1 MNLNNIIKLSRILS
15 KLESVLTDRGELVS
29 DEPLAVGVKVYDSEG
44 EPAEDGLYISET
56 QTITVAGGVVT
67 EITDIE
73 EPKTEEEVVVEQ
85 AEEPTAE
92 NEEPDEKD
100 AKIAELSQYIAEL
113 EAKIA
118 ELEAKLSEKDEE
130 LKNANEKL
138 SAPITEQKRE
148 LKAPLFK
155 SYLK

>member
-56 QTITVAGGVVT
+56 QTITVVGGAVT

-85 AEEPTAE
+85 AEEPTT
-92 NEEPDEKD
+92 EETDEKD
-100 AKIAELSQYIAEL
+100 AKIAELDAKITEL

-118 ELEAKLSEKDEE
+118 ELEGKLSEKEDE

-138 SAPITEQKRE
+138 SAPIAERKKE
-148 LKAPLFK
+148 ISKPIFK
-155 SYLK
+155 SYLR

>member
-44 EPAEDGLYISET
+44 EPAEDGLYVSET
-56 QTITVAGGVVT
+56 QTITVVGGAVT

-73 EPKTEEEVVVEQ
+73 KPKTEEEVVKEQ
-85 AEEPTAE
+85 AEESTTE
-92 NEEPDEKD
+92 TEEPDEKN
-100 AKIAELSQYIAEL
+100 AKIAELEGKISEL

-118 ELEAKLSEKDEE
+118 ELENKLSEKEEE

-138 SAPITEQKRE
+138 SAPITEQKKE
-148 LKAPLFK
+148 VKAPIFK

>member
-1 MNLNNIIKLSRILS
+1 MQLANIIKLSRILS

-44 EPAEDGLYISET
+44 EPAEDGLYITET
-56 QTITVAGGVVT
+56 QTITVAGGAVT

-73 EPKTEEEVVVEQ
+73 KPETEEEVVVDQ
-85 AEEPTAE
+85 AEESTTE
-92 NEEPDEKD
+92 TEKPDDKD
-100 AKIAELSQYIAEL
+100 AKIAELEEKIAEL

-118 ELEAKLSEKDEE
+118 ELEGDLSKKEDE

-138 SAPITEQKRE
+138 SAPITEQKKE
-148 LKAPLFK
+148 ISKPVFK
-155 SYLK
+155 SYLR

>member
-1 MNLNNIIKLSRILS
+1 MQLANIIKLSRVLS

-44 EPAEDGLYISET
+44 EPAEDGLYVTET
-56 QTITVAGGVVT
+56 QTITVVGGAVT

-73 EPKTEEEVVVEQ
+73 EPKADEVVVEQ
-85 AEEPTAE
+85 AEEPTT
-92 NEEPDEKD
+92 EESDEKD
-100 AKIAELSQYIAEL
+100 AKIAELDAKITEL

-118 ELEAKLSEKDEE
+118 ELEGKLSEKEEE

-138 SAPITEQKRE
+138 SAPIVEKE
-148 LKAPLFK
+148 KEISKPIFK
-155 SYLK
+155 SYLR

>member
-44 EPAEDGLYISET
+44 EPAEDGLYITET
-56 QTITVAGGVVT
+56 QTITVAGGAVT
-67 EITDIE
+67 EISDKE
-73 EPKTEEEVVVEQ
+73 EPKTEEVVVEQ
-85 AEEPTAE
+85 AEEPTTE
-92 NEEPDEKD
+92 TEKPDEKD
-100 AKIAELSQYIAEL
+100 TKIAELSQYIAEL

-118 ELEAKLSEKDEE
+118 ELESKLSEKEDE

-138 SAPITEQKRE
+138 SAPIAEQKKE
-148 LKAPLFK
+148 VKAPLFK

>member
-1 MNLNNIIKLSRILS
+1 MQLANIIKLSRILC
-15 KLESVLTDRGELVS
+15 KLESVTTDRGELVS
-29 DEPLAVGVKVYDSEG
+29 DEPLAVGVKVYDTEG
-44 EPAEDGLYISET
+44 NPAEDGLYITET
-56 QTITVAGGVVT
+56 QTITVAGGVVK

-85 AEEPTAE
+85 AEEPTTE
-92 NEEPDEKD
+92 TNEPDMKD
-100 AKIAELSQYIAEL
+100 TKITEL
-113 EAKIA
+113 EAKISELEEKIA

-138 SAPITEQKRE
+138 SAPIAEQKKE
-148 LKAPLFK
+148 VKTPIFK

>member
-1 MNLNNIIKLSRILS
+1 MQLANIIKLSRILC
-15 KLESVLTDRGELVS
+15 KLESVITDRGELVS
-29 DEPLAVGVKVYDSEG
+29 DEPLAVGVKVYDAEG
-44 EPAEDGLYISET
+44 EPAEDGLYVTET
-56 QTITVAGGVVT
+56 QTITVEGGVVK

-73 EPKTEEEVVVEQ
+73 EPKTEEVVVEQ
-85 AEEPTAE
+85 AEEPTTDM
-92 NEEPDEKD
+92 PDEKD
-100 AKIAELSQYIAEL
+100 VKIAELSEYIAEL

-138 SAPITEQKRE
+138 SAPIAEQKKE
-148 LKAPLFK
+148 VKAPIFK

>member
-1 MNLNNIIKLSRILS
+1 MQLANIIKLSRILT

-44 EPAEDGLYISET
+44 EPAEDGLYVSET
-56 QTITVAGGVVT
+56 QTITVAGGAVT

-73 EPKTEEEVVVEQ
+73 KPETEEEVVEEQ
-85 AEEPTAE
+85 AEEPTTE
-92 NEEPDEKD
+92 TTEPDEKD
-100 AKIAELSQYIAEL
+100 AKITELEEKISEL

-130 LKNANEKL
+130 LKSANEKL
-138 SAPITEQKRE
+138 SAPIKEQKKE
-148 LKAPLFK
+148 ISKPVFK
-155 SYLK
+155 SYLR

>member
-44 EPAEDGLYISET
+44 EPAEDGLYISDT
-56 QTITVAGGVVT
+56 QTITVVGGAVT
-67 EITDIE
+67 EISDIE
-73 EPKTEEEVVVEQ
+73 KPKTEEEVVVEQ
-85 AEEPTAE
+85 AEEPTTE
-92 NEEPDEKD
+92 TEEPDEKD

-118 ELEAKLSEKDEE
+118 ELESKLSEKDEE
-130 LKNANEKL
+130 LEKANEKL
-138 SAPITEQKRE
+138 SAPIVEKKKE
-148 LKAPLFK
+148 VKAPIFK

>member
-44 EPAEDGLYISET
+44 EPAEDGLYISDT
-56 QTITVAGGVVT
+56 QTITVAGGEIT

-85 AEEPTAE
+85 AEEPTSE
-92 NEEPDEKD
+92 NNEPDEKD
-100 AKIAELSQYIAEL
+100 TKIAELEGKITEL

-118 ELEAKLSEKDEE
+118 ELEAKLSEKEDE

-138 SAPITEQKRE
+138 SAPIAEQKKE
-148 LKAPLFK
+148 VKTPLFK

>member
-44 EPAEDGLYISET
+44 EPAEDGLYVSET
-56 QTITVAGGVVT
+56 QTITVVGGAVT

-73 EPKTEEEVVVEQ
+73 KPKTEEEVVKEQ
-85 AEEPTAE
+85 AEESTTE
-92 NEEPDEKD
+92 TEEPDEKD
-100 AKIAELSQYIAEL
+100 AKIAELEGKISEL

-118 ELEAKLSEKDEE
+118 ELENKLSEKEEE

-138 SAPITEQKRE
+138 SAPITEQKKE
-148 LKAPLFK
+148 VKAPIFK

>member
-44 EPAEDGLYISET
+44 EPAEDGLYITEE
-56 QTITVAGGVVT
+56 QTITVVGGVVT
-67 EITDIE
+67 EISDIE
-73 EPKTEEEVVVEQ
+73 KPKTEEEVVVEQ
-85 AEEPTAE
+85 AEESTTE
-92 NEEPDEKD
+92 TEEPDEKD
-100 AKIAELSQYIAEL
+100 AKITELEGKIAEL

-118 ELEAKLSEKDEE
+118 ELENKLSEKEDE

-138 SAPITEQKRE
+138 SAPITEQKKE
-148 LKAPLFK
+148 VKAPIFK

>member
-1 MNLNNIIKLSRILS
+1 MNLNNIIKLSRILT

-56 QTITVAGGVVT
+56 QTITVVRGEVT
-67 EITDIE
+67 EISDIE
-73 EPKTEEEVVVEQ
+73 KPKTEEEVVVEQ
-85 AEEPTAE
+85 AEEPTTE
-92 NEEPDEKD
+92 TEKPDEKD
-100 AKIAELSQYIAEL
+100 TKIAELSQYITEL

-118 ELEAKLSEKDEE
+118 ELEAKLSEKENE

-138 SAPITEQKRE
+138 SAPIAEQKKE
-148 LKAPLFK
+148 VKAPIFK

>member
-29 DEPLAVGVKVYDSEG
+29 DEPLAVGVKVYDTEG
-44 EPAEDGLYISET
+44 EPAEDGLYISDT
-56 QTITVAGGVVT
+56 QTITVVGGEVT

-85 AEEPTAE
+85 AEEPTTE
-92 NEEPDEKD
+92 TEEPDEKD

-118 ELEAKLSEKDEE
+118 ELESKLSEKDEE

-138 SAPITEQKRE
+138 SAPIAEQKKE
-148 LKAPLFK
+148 ISKPVFK
-155 SYLK
+155 SYLR

>member
-29 DEPLAVGVKVYDSEG
+29 DEPLAVGVKVYDAEG
-44 EPAEDGLYISET
+44 EPAEDGLYISDT
-56 QTITVAGGVVT
+56 QTITVVGGEVT

-73 EPKTEEEVVVEQ
+73 KPETEEEVVVEQ
-85 AEEPTAE
+85 AEEPTTE
-92 NEEPDEKD
+92 TEEPDEKD
-100 AKIAELSQYIAEL
+100 AKIAELSQYITEL

-118 ELEAKLSEKDEE
+118 ELESKLSEKDEE

-138 SAPITEQKRE
+138 SAPIAEQKKE
-148 LKAPLFK
+148 ISKPVFK
-155 SYLK
+155 SYLR

>member
-44 EPAEDGLYISET
+44 EPAEDGLYISDT
-56 QTITVAGGVVT
+56 QTITVVGGEVT

-73 EPKTEEEVVVEQ
+73 KTETEEEVVVEQ
-85 AEEPTAE
+85 AEEPTTE
-92 NEEPDEKD
+92 NEIPDEKD

-118 ELEAKLSEKDEE
+118 ELEAKLSEKEDE

-138 SAPITEQKRE
+138 SAPIAEQKKE
-148 LKAPLFK
+148 VKAPIFK

>member
-44 EPAEDGLYISET
+44 EPAEDGLYVTET
-56 QTITVAGGVVT
+56 QTITVAAGAIT

-73 EPKTEEEVVVEQ
+73 EPKTEEEVVAEQ
-85 AEEPTAE
+85 AEEPTTE
-92 NEEPDEKD
+92 TEMPDEKD

-130 LKNANEKL
+130 LKNANVKL
-138 SAPITEQKRE
+138 SAPIAEQKRE
-148 LKAPLFK
+148 VKAPIFK

>member
-29 DEPLAVGVKVYDSEG
+29 DEPLAVGVKVYDAEG
-44 EPAEDGLYISET
+44 EPAEDGLYISDT
-56 QTITVAGGVVT
+56 QTITVVGGEVT

-73 EPKTEEEVVVEQ
+73 KPETEEEVVVEQ
-85 AEEPTAE
+85 AEEPTTETEA
-92 NEEPDEKD
+92 PDEKD

-118 ELEAKLSEKDEE
+118 ELESKLSEKDEE
-130 LKNANEKL
+130 LEKANEKL
-138 SAPITEQKRE
+138 SAPIAEQKKE
-148 LKAPLFK
+148 ISKPVFK
-155 SYLK
+155 SYLR

>member
-1 MNLNNIIKLSRILS
+1 MNLNNIIKLSRVLS
-15 KLESVLTDRGELVS
+15 KLEYVPTDRGELVS
-29 DEPLAVGVKVYDSEG
+29 DEPLAVGVKVYDTEG
-44 EPAEDGLYISET
+44 NPAEDGLYVTET
-56 QTITVAGGVVT
+56 QTITVEGGVVK
-67 EITDIE
+67 EISDIE
-73 EPKTEEEVVVEQ
+73 EPKPEEEVVVEQ
-85 AEEPTAE
+85 AEEPTTE
-92 NEEPDEKD
+92 TNEPDEKD

-138 SAPITEQKRE
+138 SAPIAEQKKE
-148 LKAPLFK
+148 VKAPIFK

>member
-44 EPAEDGLYISET
+44 EPAEDGLYVTET
-56 QTITVAGGVVT
+56 QTITVEGGVVK

-73 EPKTEEEVVVEQ
+73 APETNEEVVVEQ
-85 AEEPTAE
+85 AEEPTT
-92 NEEPDEKD
+92 NEPDEKD
-100 AKIAELSQYIAEL
+100 TKIAELSEYIAEL

-138 SAPITEQKRE
+138 SAPIAEQKKE
-148 LKAPLFK
+148 VKAPIFK

>member
-44 EPAEDGLYISET
+44 EPAEDGLYVTET
-56 QTITVAGGVVT
+56 QTITVVGGAVT

-85 AEEPTAE
+85 AEEPTT
-92 NEEPDEKD
+92 EETDEKD
-100 AKIAELSQYIAEL
+100 AKIAELDAKITEL

-118 ELEAKLSEKDEE
+118 ELEDKLSQKEDE

-138 SAPITEQKRE
+138 SAPIAERKKE
-148 LKAPLFK
+148 ISKPIFK
-155 SYLK
+155 SYLR

>member
-15 KLESVLTDRGELVS
+15 KLESVTTDRGELVS
-29 DEPLAVGVKVYDSEG
+29 DEPLAVGVKVYDAEG
-44 EPAEDGLYISET
+44 NPAEDGLYVTET
-56 QTITVAGGVVT
+56 QTITVADGVVT

-73 EPKTEEEVVVEQ
+73 APETNEDVVVEQ
-85 AEEPTAE
+85 AEEPTTQT
-92 NEEPDEKD
+92 NEPDEKD
-100 AKIAELSQYIAEL
+100 IKIAELSQYIAEL
-113 EAKIA
+113 EEKIA

-138 SAPITEQKRE
+138 SAPIAEQKKE
-148 LKAPLFK
+148 VKAPIFK

>member
-44 EPAEDGLYISET
+44 EPAEDGLYVTEE
-56 QTITVAGGVVT
+56 QTITVEGGVVK

-73 EPKTEEEVVVEQ
+73 KPETEEEVVKEQ
-85 AEEPTAE
+85 AEESTTETA
-92 NEEPDEKD
+92 EPDEKD
-100 AKIAELSQYIAEL
+100 AKITEL
-113 EAKIA
+113 EAKIS
-118 ELEAKLSEKDEE
+118 ELEAKITELESKLSEKEEE

-138 SAPITEQKRE
+138 SAPIKEQKKE
-148 LKAPLFK
+148 ISKPIFK
-155 SYLK
+155 SYLR

>member
-1 MNLNNIIKLSRILS
+1 MQLANIIKLSRILT

-44 EPAEDGLYISET
+44 EPAEDGLYVTET
-56 QTITVAGGVVT
+56 QTITVVGGAVT

-73 EPKTEEEVVVEQ
+73 KPEEEVVVEQ
-85 AEEPTAE
+85 AEEPTT
-92 NEEPDEKD
+92 EEPDEKD
-100 AKIAELSQYIAEL
+100 AKIAELDAKITEL

-118 ELEAKLSEKDEE
+118 ELEGKLSEKEEE

-138 SAPITEQKRE
+138 SAPIVEKE
-148 LKAPLFK
+148 KEISKPIFK
-155 SYLK
+155 SYLR

>member
-15 KLESVLTDRGELVS
+15 KLESVFTDRGELVS
-29 DEPLAVGVKVYDSEG
+29 DEPLAVGVKVYDADG
-44 EPAEDGLYISET
+44 NAAEDGLYITDT
-56 QTITVAGGVVT
+56 QTIAVEGGVVK

-73 EPKTEEEVVVEQ
+73 APESNEDVVVEQ
-85 AEEPTAE
+85 AEEPSTE
-92 NEEPDEKD
+92 TNEPDEKD

-118 ELEAKLSEKDEE
+118 ELEAKLSEKEDE

-138 SAPITEQKRE
+138 SAPIAEQKKE
-148 LKAPLFK
+148 VKAPIFK

>member
-1 MNLNNIIKLSRILS
+1 MQLANIIKLSRILS

-29 DEPLAVGVKVYDSEG
+29 DEPLAVGVKVYDAEG
-44 EPAEDGLYISET
+44 EPAEDGLYVTET
-56 QTITVAGGVVT
+56 QTITVEGGVVK

-85 AEEPTAE
+85 AEEPTTQT
-92 NEEPDEKD
+92 NEPDEKD
-100 AKIAELSQYIAEL
+100 AKIAELSQYITEL

-138 SAPITEQKRE
+138 SAPIAEQKKE
-148 LKAPLFK
+148 VKAPLFK

>member
-1 MNLNNIIKLSRILS
+1 MQLANIIKLSRILS

-44 EPAEDGLYISET
+44 EPAEDGLYITET
-56 QTITVAGGVVT
+56 QTITVAGGAVT
-67 EITDIE
+67 EISDKE
-73 EPKTEEEVVVEQ
+73 EPKTEEVVVEQ
-85 AEEPTAE
+85 AEEPTTE
-92 NEEPDEKD
+92 NKMPDEKD

-118 ELEAKLSEKDEE
+118 ELEAKLSEKEDE

-138 SAPITEQKRE
+138 SAPIAEQKKE
-148 LKAPLFK
+148 IKTPIFK

>member
-1 MNLNNIIKLSRILS
+1 MQLANIIKLSRILS

-44 EPAEDGLYISET
+44 EPAEDGLYITET
-56 QTITVAGGVVT
+56 QTITVAGGAVT
-67 EITDIE
+67 EISDIE

-85 AEEPTAE
+85 AEEPTTE
-92 NEEPDEKD
+92 NEKPDEKD

-118 ELEAKLSEKDEE
+118 ELEAKLSEKEDE

-138 SAPITEQKRE
+138 SAPIAEQKKE
-148 LKAPLFK
+148 VKAPIFK

>member
-44 EPAEDGLYISET
+44 EPAEDGLYISDT
-56 QTITVAGGVVT
+56 QTITVVGGEVT
-67 EITDIE
+67 EISDIE
-73 EPKTEEEVVVEQ
+73 KPETDEEVVVEQ
-85 AEEPTAE
+85 AEEPTTE
-92 NEEPDEKD
+92 TEMPDEKD

-118 ELEAKLSEKDEE
+118 ELEAKLSEKEDE

-138 SAPITEQKRE
+138 SAPIAEQKKE
-148 LKAPLFK
+148 VKAPIFK

>member
-1 MNLNNIIKLSRILS
+1 MNLNNIIKLSRIIS
-15 KLESVLTDRGELVS
+15 KLESVPTDRGELVS
-29 DEPLAVGVKVYDSEG
+29 DEPLAVGVKVYDTEG
-44 EPAEDGLYISET
+44 NPAEDGLYVTET
-56 QTITVAGGVVT
+56 QTITVEGGVVK

-73 EPKTEEEVVVEQ
+73 EPKTKEVVVEQ
-85 AEEPTAE
+85 TEEPTTE
-92 NEEPDEKD
+92 NNEPDEKD

-138 SAPITEQKRE
+138 SAPIAEQKKE
-148 LKAPLFK
+148 VKAPIFK

>member
-44 EPAEDGLYISET
+44 EPAEDGLYVTET
-56 QTITVAGGVVT
+56 QTITVEGGVVK
-67 EITDIE
+67 EIANIE
-73 EPKTEEEVVVEQ
+73 EPETNEEVVVEQ
-85 AEEPTAE
+85 AEEPTT
-92 NEEPDEKD
+92 NEPDEKD
-100 AKIAELSQYIAEL
+100 AKIAELSEYIAEL

-138 SAPITEQKRE
+138 SAPIAEQKKE
-148 LKAPLFK
+148 VKAPIFK

>member
-56 QTITVAGGVVT
+56 QTITVVGGAVT
-67 EITDIE
+67 EISDNE
-73 EPKTEEEVVVEQ
+73 KPKTEEEVVVEQ
-85 AEEPTAE
+85 AEEPTTE
-92 NEEPDEKD
+92 TEKPDEKD

-118 ELEAKLSEKDEE
+118 ELESKLSEKEDE

-138 SAPITEQKRE
+138 SAPIAEQKKE
-148 LKAPLFK
+148 ISKPVFK
-155 SYLK
+155 SYLR

>member
-56 QTITVAGGVVT
+56 QTITVVAGAVT

-85 AEEPTAE
+85 AEEPTT
-92 NEEPDEKD
+92 EETDEKD
-100 AKIAELSQYIAEL
+100 AKIAELDAKITEL

-118 ELEAKLSEKDEE
+118 ELESKLSQKEDE

-138 SAPITEQKRE
+138 SAPIAERKKE
-148 LKAPLFK
+148 ISKPIFK
-155 SYLK
+155 SYLR

>member
-44 EPAEDGLYISET
+44 EPAEDGLYVTET
-56 QTITVAGGVVT
+56 QTITVVGGAVT

-85 AEEPTAE
+85 AEEPTT
-92 NEEPDEKD
+92 EETDEKD
-100 AKIAELSQYIAEL
+100 AKIAELDAKITEL

-118 ELEAKLSEKDEE
+118 ELEGKLSEKEDE

-138 SAPITEQKRE
+138 SAPIAERKKE
-148 LKAPLFK
+148 ISKPIFK
-155 SYLK
+155 SYLR

>member
-44 EPAEDGLYISET
+44 EPAEDGLYVTET
-56 QTITVAGGVVT
+56 QTITVVGGAVT

-85 AEEPTAE
+85 AEEPTT
-92 NEEPDEKD
+92 EETDEKD
-100 AKIAELSQYIAEL
+100 AKIAELDAKITEL

-118 ELEAKLSEKDEE
+118 ELEDKLSQKDEE
-130 LKNANEKL
+130 LEKANEKL
-138 SAPITEQKRE
+138 SAPIAERKKE
-148 LKAPLFK
+148 VKAPLFK